1 MKWLRLLSGTQF
13 PKYVGVIL
21 NSFFFFGTWETL
33 KIHTFL
39 GLSDVPLGRSVSLSS
54 KESESIHT
62 VQGEPFSCVS

>member
-1 MKWLRLLSGTQF
+1 MKWLRLLSRTQF

-21 NSFFFFGTWETL
+21 NSFFGTWETL

-39 GLSDVPLGRSVSLSS
+39 GLSDVPLGRHVSLSS

>member
-1 MKWLRLLSGTQF
+1 MKWLRLLSRTQF

-21 NSFFFFGTWETL
+21 NSFFFGTWETL

-39 GLSDVPLGRSVSLSS
+39 GLSDVPLGRPVSLSS

-62 VQGEPFSCVS
+62 IQGEPFSCVN